1 MKITNKSTL
10 TVLLFALLTTIYS
23 CSVPH
28 KITEDYSKFTSNTL
42 EANQIE
48 KQKFYHLADLSQGG
62 NRLIMTGIITE
73 AEKSI
78 LVMANGKSSKST
90 LCDSL
95 TDICSTI
102 TINENGINSILNNFK
117 EFVKMGKENNYIPY
131 KEIFNLRTVINE
143 DVFINYRSVSKTK
156 AMKLEIW
163 VNGLKFEVPTNTFIT
178 NLKIFN
184 EKLKL

>member
-1 MKITNKSTL
+1 
-10 TVLLFALLTTIYS
+10 
-23 CSVPH
+23 
-28 KITEDYSKFTSNTL
+28 
-42 EANQIE
+42 
-48 KQKFYHLADLSQGG
+48 
-62 NRLIMTGIITE
+62 
-73 AEKSI
+73 
-78 LVMANGKSSKST
+78 MANGKSSKST

-131 KEIFNLRTVINE
+131 KEIFNLRTIINE